1 MNGHIAFAKPVNC
14 FQQIPY
20 CSFTTNILLSKERS
34 KPFDPKSVND
44 GETAPQYITR
54 VKQNVRYRPHAALP
68 WYTHTHIP
76 KHASRGQ
83 NLRGVNFKKY
93 SKLMSVYPAL
103 QLPKEVSR
111 NGAC

>member
-20 CSFTTNILLSKERS
+20 HSLTTNILLSKERS

-54 VKQNVRYRPHAALP
+54 VEQNVRYRPHAALP
-68 WYTHTHIP
+68 LYTYTHIKTCIQ
-76 KHASRGQ
+76 RV

-103 QLPKEVSR
+103 HLPKEVSR
-111 NGAC
+111 NEAC